1 MLKSELENIKSIY
14 EQYSKSSN
22 ILKTIDT
29 TRDSLS
35 STNKVSN
42 PTESLALYL
51 VDYKE
56 SIERLEIQIKIIENS
71 LNCLT
76 IKEREIVIS
85 KYIEGMKWTDV
96 CYKVELSEKW
106 CKEIKK
112 QAFNKLIRVIPVE
125 IFPNIFFE

>member
-85 KYIEGMKWTDV
+85 KYIEGMKWNDV